1 MHCTLI
7 QVNMNEKYLLG
18 WLSILPF
25 PPLPAAV
32 SAFKYLWK
40 RVKDLKKKKKNAKT
54 KEIKGEALLI
64 PIYIY

>member
-25 PPLPAAV
+25 PPLPTAV
-32 SAFKYLWK
+32 SAFKYLRK
-40 RVKDLKKKKKNAKT
+40 RVKDLKEKKKNAKT
-54 KEIKGEALLI
+54 KEIKGEALFI

>member
-25 PPLPAAV
+25 PLLPATV
-32 SAFKYLWK
+32 SAFKYEKGL
-40 RVKDLKKKKKNAKT
+40 RIKKKRMPKQKR
-54 KEIKGEALLI
+54 
-64 PIYIY
+64 